1 MKLKDKVVLI
11 TGASEGIGRALA
23 IELAEEKSKLV
34 LLARGEERLSELT
47 SELKSYTDVTYQK
60 CDVRN
65 PDNVKDSIEKAIK
78 TFGRIDVAV
87 LNAGV
92 GYEMKVIDFDYERTK
107 EIYDTNL
114 YGVLNFLGY
123 LIPLFKKQKAGII
136 VGVSSMADVRGFPGS
151 AAYCSSKSALTTF
164 LESARVELSR
174 YNIKVINV
182 RPGFVDTNMI
192 KNNKFKMRF
201 VLDVK
206 NAANKILRGIEREK
220 KLIQFPLIF
229 ALLTSI
235 VKFLPVHV
243 FDFLSAKHD

>member
-1 MKLKDKVVLI
+1 MKLRDKVVLI

-34 LLARGEERLSELT
+34 LLARNEERLSELT

-87 LNAGV
+87 LNAGI
-92 GYEMKVIDFDYERTK
+92 GYRMKVIDFDYERTK
-107 EIYDTNL
+107 KIYDTNL
-114 YGVLNFLGY
+114 YGALFFFEY
-123 LIPLFKKQKAGII
+123 LIPIFKEQKSGMI

-164 LESARVELSR
+164 LESSRVELSR
-174 YNIKVINV
+174 YNIKVITV

-220 KLIQFPLIF
+220 KLIQFPFIYV
-229 ALLTSI
+229 LLTSL
-235 VKFLPVHV
+235 VKFLPVHI

>member
-1 MKLKDKVVLI
+1 MKFRDKVVLI

-23 IELAEEKSKLV
+23 IKLVDKKSKLV
-34 LLARGEERLSELT
+34 LLARNEKKLTELT
-47 SELKSYTDVTYQK
+47 SELNSYTDVIYQK

-65 PDNVKDSIEKAIK
+65 PQNVKDSIEKAIK
-78 TFGRIDVAV
+78 TFGRIDVAI

-92 GYEMKVIDFDYERTK
+92 GYRMKIIDFDYERTK

-114 YGVLNFLGY
+114 YGALIFFEY
-123 LIPLFKKQKAGII
+123 IIPLFKEQKSGMI
-136 VGVSSMADVRGFPGS
+136 VGISSMADVRGFPGS

-182 RPGFVDTNMI
+182 RPGFIDTNMI

-229 ALLTSI
+229 VVLTSI
-235 VKFLPVHV
+235 VKFLPVSL
-243 FDFLSAKHD
+243 FDFLSKKRD